1 MCFFVGNDFI
11 PHMPLLSIRSGG
23 IDALLFIYKNLL
35 SQMNGYLTNDGELN
49 VKNLDE
55 FLKQVGLVE
64 PKMVKREA
72 DFKKMN

>member
-1 MCFFVGNDFI
+1 
-11 PHMPLLSIRSGG
+11 
-23 IDALLFIYKNLL
+23 
-35 SQMNGYLTNDGELN
+35 MNGYLTNDGELN